1 MKHFEVIK
9 NDLSTRARI
18 CRLKTASGVVH
29 TPVFMPVAT
38 QGTVKA
44 VSQDDLKAIGTECI
58 LSNTYHLYLRPG
70 LEVLEK
76 FGGLHGFMN
85 HKGPILTDSGGFQV
99 YSLSNLRKI
108 TDSGVHF
115 TSHIDGSPH
124 FFTPERVIDY
134 QARIGS
140 DIRTC
145 LDVCVKNPSEHAEAA
160 DALKKTKIW
169 AQRSKEHFTKTTAHI
184 EESRK
189 PLLFGI
195 IQGATF
201 PDLRREAALHMA
213 ETVNP
218 DGFAVGGLSVGETK
232 NQMHQSLGIVTEN
245 LPKDRPVY
253 FMGLGSPEDIWEA
266 VEFGADMFDCVLP
279 TRNARNG
286 QALTS
291 RGKFYI
297 KNAPF
302 KRDES
307 ALDPDCDCETCR
319 NYSRAY
325 LSHLFKAKELLVGRL
340 LSIHNLRFLI
350 KQTHIMR
357 EAIKNGDFL
366 IKKKEFYDSYFRDT
380 PRPKR
385 D

>member
-1 MKHFEVIK
+1 MKHFEVLKI
-9 NDLSTRARI
+9 DHGSRARI
-18 CRLKTASGVVH
+18 CRLVTARGEVH
-29 TPVFMPVAT
+29 TPAFMPVAT

-44 VSQDDLKAIGTECI
+44 VSQEDLKAIGTECI

-70 LEVLEK
+70 LDVLEK
-76 FGGLHGFMN
+76 FGGLHNFMG
-85 HKGPILTDSGGFQV
+85 HHGPILTDSGGFQV
-99 YSLSNLRKI
+99 YSMSKLRKI
-108 TDSGVHF
+108 TDNGVHF

-124 FFTPERVIDY
+124 FFTPERVIDC

-145 LDVCVKNPSEHAEAA
+145 LDVCVENPAGRDEAA
-160 DALKKTKIW
+160 DALRKTKLW
-169 AQRSKEHFTKTTAHI
+169 AERSKRHFMETAGRRGGS
-184 EESRK
+184 SR
-189 PLLFGI
+189 PLFFGI
-195 IQGATF
+195 VQGGIF
-201 PDLRREAALHMA
+201 EDLRREAARHMA
-213 ETVNP
+213 EKVEP

-232 NQMHQSLGIVTEN
+232 KQMHAALGVVTEN

-266 VEFGADMFDCVLP
+266 VELGADMFDCVLP

-291 RGKFYI
+291 RGRFYV
-297 KNAPF
+297 KNARY

-307 ALDPDCDCETCR
+307 PVDPDCDCYTCR

-325 LSHLFKAKELLVGRL
+325 LSHLFKAREYLLYQL

-350 KQTHIMR
+350 NQTRIMR
-357 EAIKNGDFL
+357 EAIRNGDFKAR
-366 IKKKEFYDSYFRDT
+366 KKAFYASYFHDS
-380 PRPKR
+380 PRGLAK
-385 D
+385 

>member
-1 MKHFEVIK
+1 MNHFEVLK
-9 NDLSTRARI
+9 TDLATRARTG
-18 CRLKTASGVVH
+18 RLKTAHGVVH

-44 VSQDDLKAIGTECI
+44 VSQQDLKDMGTECI

-70 LEVLEK
+70 LDVLEK
-76 FGGLHGFMN
+76 FGGLHNFMG
-85 HKGPILTDSGGFQV
+85 HQSPILTDSGGYQV
-99 YSLSNLRKI
+99 YSLSELRKI
-108 TDSGVHF
+108 TENGVHF

-124 FFTPERVIDY
+124 LFTPERVIDY

-145 LDVCVKNPSEHAEAA
+145 LDVCVENPATHDAAA
-160 DALKKTKIW
+160 DALKKTKAW
-169 AQRSKEHFTKTTAHI
+169 AERSKKHFTATTSHI
-184 EESRK
+184 EGAKR

-195 IQGATF
+195 VQGATF
-201 PDLRREAALHMA
+201 PDLRKEAALHMA
-213 ETVNP
+213 EVVNP
-218 DGFAVGGLSVGETK
+218 HGFAIGGLSVGESK
-232 NQMHQSLGIVTEN
+232 NQMHATLALVTET
-245 LPKDRPVY
+245 LPKDRPIY
-253 FMGLGSPEDIWEA
+253 FMGLGSIEDIWEA

-291 RGKFYI
+291 RGRFYV
-297 KNAPF
+297 KNAPY
-302 KRDES
+302 KKDES
-307 ALDPDCDCETCR
+307 PLDPDCDCFTCK

-325 LSHLFKAKELLVGRL
+325 LSHLFKARELLMNQL

-350 KQTHIMR
+350 NQTRIMR

-366 IKKKEFYDSYFRDT
+366 AKKNAFLDSYFQDS